1 VACRNSRRSEMHAS
15 SLHVATSLRI
25 WQSMTRTGSLRF
37 IRALSVFIFVALAAF
52 SCEARSQGPPVAKNQ
67 SSVSKYPQLVDLID
81 STRIQFTHI
90 SSPDLRYIMES
101 MSGGVAL
108 IDYDR
113 DGWPDIYFTNA
124 PTVEMALRGQEARS
138 ALYHNNR
145 DGTFTDVTD
154 KAGVGYPCWAN
165 GAVVGDY
172 NNDGWPD
179 LLVTCYGGVVL
190 YRNNGDGTFT
200 DVTKAVGLGSDHLYA
215 TGAAFGDYDGDGFDD
230 LFIAHYVDVDMQHL
244 PAFGSGKTCKYLGIE
259 VQCGPRGLK
268 GSPDNLYHNNGDGTF
283 TDVSKSAGVD
293 DPDNR
298 FGLTAVWSDF
308 DNDGKLDLFVTNDGQ
323 PNYLYKGDGAG
334 KFQDVALAS
343 GVAEN
348 EDGVEQANMG
358 LALADYLH
366 TGRLNISITHF
377 DNEYTAFYRND
388 GNMSFTDNSVAA
400 GMVKGTRGYVGWGDA
415 FVDFA
420 NSGWA
425 DFFQVDGHVYPQM
438 ANPQINARYTQPK
451 LLFLNQRDGTFKD
464 ITAQAGAALQNA
476 QVSRGVAIGD
486 LFNDGRMEAVVEN
499 LVGKPMILRPEGG
512 PANHWISIQLEGVKS
527 NKLALN
533 ARVRIIA
540 GDLVQLD
547 EIRSGG
553 SYLSQHDL
561 RLHFGLG
568 SHDRVDKADVIW
580 PDGSSEMLTILAAD
594 RFYVIREGAGIVSSK
609 TPAEQRLVAPAAKP
623 LR

>member
-1 VACRNSRRSEMHAS
+1 VACRNSPRSEMHAS
-15 SLHVATSLRI
+15 SLPVAVALRI
-25 WQSMTRTGSLRF
+25 SQTTRAASKSRF
-37 IRALSVFIFVALAAF
+37 ITILIVLILALLALNSEGWPQSPPAA
-52 SCEARSQGPPVAKNQ
+52 KDQ
-67 SSVSKYPQLVDLID
+67 SSSGTYPQLVDIID
-81 STRIQFTHI
+81 STRIQFIHV

-101 MSGGVAL
+101 MSGGVAI

-124 PTVEMALRGQEARS
+124 PTVEMALHGQKARS
-138 ALYHNNR
+138 ALYHNNH
-145 DGTFTDVTD
+145 DGTFTDVAD
-154 KAGVGYPCWAN
+154 RAGVGDPCWAN

-190 YRNNGDGTFT
+190 YRNNRDGTFT
-200 DVTKAVGLGSDHLYA
+200 DVTKAAGLGGDHLYA

-230 LFIAHYVDVDMQHL
+230 LFVAHYVDVDLQHL
-244 PAFGSGKTCKYLGIE
+244 PVFGSGKTCRYLGIE

-283 TDVSKSAGVD
+283 TDVSRTAGVD
-293 DPDNR
+293 DPENR
-298 FGLTAVWSDF
+298 FGLTAVWSDL

-323 PNYLYKGDGAG
+323 ANYLYKGDGKG
-334 KFQDVALAS
+334 RFQDVALTS

-366 TGRLNISITHF
+366 SGRINVSISHF

-388 GNMSFTDNSVAA
+388 SNMSFTDISVAA

-415 FVDFA
+415 FVDFG
-420 NSGWA
+420 NSGWP
-425 DFFQVDGHVYPQM
+425 DFLQVNGHVYPQM

-451 LLFLNQRDGTFKD
+451 LLFRNRRDGTFAD
-464 ITAQAGAALQNA
+464 ITRQAGSALQVP
-476 QVSRGVAIGD
+476 QVSRGMAVGD
-486 LFNDGRMEAVVEN
+486 LFNDGKLEAVIEN
-499 LVGKPMILRPEGG
+499 LVGRPMILRPDAGTN
-512 PANHWISIQLEGVKS
+512 NHWVTFHLEGVKS
-527 NKLALN
+527 NRLALN
-533 ARVRIIA
+533 ARVRVTA

-568 SHDRVDKADVIW
+568 AHNRIDKAEVIW
-580 PDGSSEMLTILAAD
+580 PNGTIETLTNLSAD
-594 RFYVIREGAGIVSSK
+594 HFYFVREGAGVVSSSA
-609 TPAEQRLVAPAAKP
+609 PLELQRSVPGKKLAH
-623 LR
+623 